1 VQAVFF
7 YLFATIM
14 IASAAVVILARNPV
28 HSVLFLIL
36 AFCNGAGLFLLAGAE
51 FLAMILIVVYVGAV
65 AVLFLFVV
73 MMLDVDFAELKQG
86 FIKYLPVGVGV
97 GVVVLAELGLVAI
110 GWRSAPSATEVVA
123 NPIIPQMSNTA
134 ALGQILYTKY
144 VIFFQASALVLLTAM
159 IGAIVLTLHHKP
171 NIKRQKIEEQN
182 ARTRENVIEIKKVPF
197 RTGV

>member
-1 VQAVFF
+1 MPRIPTLVFT
-7 YLFATIM
+7 L
-14 IASAAVVILARNPV
+14 AALCSTGCVWIHPTEPLRPLPNGLAEAR
-28 HSVLFLIL
+28 F
-36 AFCNGAGLFLLAGAE
+36 E
-51 FLAMILIVVYVGAV
+51 K
-65 AVLFLFVV
+65 
-73 MMLDVDFAELKQG
+73 LDVDFAQLKQG
-86 FIKYLPVGVGV
+86 FIKYLPVGVAV
-97 GVVVLAELGLVAI
+97 GVVVLAELGMVAI
-110 GWRSAPSATEVVA
+110 GWSSAPSAADAVA

>member
-1 VQAVFF
+1 VAAVFF
-7 YLFATIM
+7 YLFSSVL
-14 IASAAVVILARNPV
+14 IASAFMVISARNPV

-86 FIKYLPVGVGV
+86 FQKYLPAGLAVGL
-97 GVVVLAELGLVAI
+97 VVLAELGFVAV
-110 GWRSAPSATEVVA
+110 GWKSAPTASESAA
-123 NPIIPQMSNTA
+123 SPILGHVTNTA
-134 ALGQILYTKY
+134 ALGQVLYTKY

-159 IGAIVLTLHHKP
+159 IGSIVLTLRHRP
-171 NIKRQKIEEQN
+171 SVKRQKIEEQN
-182 ARTRENVIEIKKVPF
+182 ARTAKDVVELKKVPF
-197 RTGV
+197 RAGV

>member
-1 VQAVFF
+1 MQAVFF
-7 YLFATIM
+7 YLFATVM
-14 IASAAVVILARNPV
+14 IASASVVIFARNPV

-73 MMLDVDFAELKQG
+73 MMLDVDFAALKQG
-86 FIKYLPVGVGV
+86 FIKYLPIGVAV
-97 GVVVLAELGLVAI
+97 GVVVLAELGMVAI
-110 GWRSAPSATEVVA
+110 GWSSAPSAPDAVA

-171 NIKRQKIEEQN
+171 SVKRQKIAEQN

>member
-1 VQAVFF
+1 VAALFF
-7 YLFATIM
+7 YLFSAVL
-14 IASAAVVILARNPV
+14 IASALGVIIARNPV

-36 AFCNGAGLFLLAGAE
+36 AFCNGAGLFLLQGAE

-86 FIKYLPVGVGV
+86 FQRYLPAGAAVGAL
-97 GVVVLAELGLVAI
+97 VLAELGFVAMN
-110 GWRSAPSATEVVA
+110 WKSAPSAHEA
-123 NPIIPQMSNTA
+123 AASPILEKVSNTA

-159 IGAIVLTLHHKP
+159 IGAIALTLRHRP
-171 NIKRQKIEEQN
+171 NVKRQNIEEQN
-182 ARTRENVIEIKKVPF
+182 ARTAKSVVELKKVPS
-197 RTGV
+197 RVGV